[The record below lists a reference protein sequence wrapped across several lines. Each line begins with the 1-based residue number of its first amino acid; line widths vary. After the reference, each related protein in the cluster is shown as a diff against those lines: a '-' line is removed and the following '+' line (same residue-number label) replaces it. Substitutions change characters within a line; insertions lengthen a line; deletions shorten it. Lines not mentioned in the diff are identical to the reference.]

1 MADTINIDVKAT
13 DRGLHVLVWEN
24 DEDGDPQCMHDLTIP
39 WHRISLA
46 RGETQRKNAVQLGG
60 FNIHFNAIG
69 SIGDLELDGGFQI
82 EEVE

>member
-13 DRGLHVLVWEN
+13 DRGLHVLVW
-24 DEDGDPQCMHDLTIP
+24 DEDSDGDTQCVHDLTIP

-60 FNIHFNAIG
+60 FNIHF
-69 SIGDLELDGGFQI
+69 GDLGLDGNWQI

>member
-13 DRGLHVLVWEN
+13 DKGLHVLVWEN
-24 DEDGDPQCMHDLTIP
+24 DSDGDPQCMHDLTIP

-46 RGETQRKNAVQLGG
+46 RGETQQKNAVQLGG
-60 FNIHFNAIG
+60 FNILHF
-69 SIGDLELDGGFQI
+69 GDLGLDSNWQI